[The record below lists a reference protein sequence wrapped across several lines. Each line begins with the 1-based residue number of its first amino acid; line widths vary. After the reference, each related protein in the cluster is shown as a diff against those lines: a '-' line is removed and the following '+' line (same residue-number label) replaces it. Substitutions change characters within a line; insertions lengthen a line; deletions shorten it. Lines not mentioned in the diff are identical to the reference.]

1 MKWDL
6 VPLNVAEKDC
16 IKNQLTWRLC
26 FVLLSDPHCS
36 AHSKWS
42 LVIVIRC

>member
-6 VPLNVAEKDC
+6 VPLNVAENDC

-26 FVLLSDPHCS
+26 CVRLSDSYCTLR
-36 AHSKWS
+36 SKWS